1 MAFPDNNLPSASQ
14 PWSRDVQNRVE
25 TLERTV
31 KTNEINGVSRDVQ
44 LESSYKR
51 LDKVVNDLIE
61 ADVRIL
67 AAQAEADAAATAA
80 ASATYEAQV
89 AAAEA
94 QTAAT
99 AAGDAINGLMGLDT
113 PGSPYP
119 VIANNVA
126 VGTMTGSTIQTASSG
141 TRVVLNGPA
150 NQVEFYY
157 GASPAGTIAG
167 GLVSGTP
174 GISVSGSMFASGDIF
189 GADAGFTD
197 GIFTGTV
204 SAADTV
210 FTESYTVGASQVGS
224 LQVNGVADLLG
235 TTNTNGINN
244 TGAINSSGN
253 LIIGS
258 AGYVQALDTYNRTSG
273 AGRVMYVSSLG
284 TYNCSTSSARYKQD
298 ILPYEVNPEN
308 FFKLQPVSFRYKQSV
323 EESGDAAGVAH
334 GFIAEQAAEAGMTEF
349 VDFEPDENGNLRP
362 DNFRY
367 IDFTA
372 ALFAMVKR
380 QEETI
385 QSLTQRIEALE
396 AK

>member
-67 AAQAEADAAATAA
+67 AAQAEAAAASDAATAASDEALAASAEAQIAATAAGAAATAA
-80 ASATYEAQV
+80 
-89 AAAEA
+89 
-94 QTAAT
+94 
-99 AAGDAINGLMGLDT
+99 GNAINGLMGLDT

-119 VIANNVA
+119 VIADNIT
-126 VGTMTGSTIQTASSG
+126 VGTITGSTIKTSNG
-141 TRVVLNGPA
+141 PERVVMDGASNSLQFWTNGGMGGTITGALNG
-150 NQVEFYY
+150 
-157 GASPAGTIAG
+157 GLASVKVTGTTLVTGDVFISQDVDADFASFN
-167 GLVSGTP
+167 GLNVG
-174 GISVSGSMFASGDIF
+174 GISTLGETTVTGPLDCTST
-189 GADAGFTD
+189 ADF
-197 GIFTGTV
+197 V
-204 SAADTV
+204 
-210 FTESYTVGASQVGS
+210 
-224 LQVNGVADLLG
+224 
-235 TTNTNGINN
+235 GINN

-253 LIIGS
+253 LIVGS